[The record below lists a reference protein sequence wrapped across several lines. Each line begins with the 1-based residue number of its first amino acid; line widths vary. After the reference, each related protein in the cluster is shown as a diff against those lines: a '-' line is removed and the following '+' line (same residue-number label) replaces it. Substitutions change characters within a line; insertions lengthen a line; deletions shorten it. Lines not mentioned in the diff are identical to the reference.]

1 MSSHFL
7 AKHKKSG
14 LMQDSVEGPILSL
27 GFPEQP
33 KLSKG
38 VSSKVQ
44 AFLTLT
50 HLLKRAS
57 RQLTRSH
64 AMFSHPSYVAFLL
77 DFSLHR
83 VSSFVCLLWHLSVR
97 DLRDDQQLVFLL
109 PFAHAATR
117 LRLCAMF
124 FMQDVID
131 IYSSDIADHLD
142 MEKRQE
148 INLHQYM
155 SPDC

>member
-1 MSSHFL
+1 MSRNLL
-7 AKHKKSG
+7 AKHNKSG
-14 LMQDSVEGPILSL
+14 LMQDPVEGPILSL
-27 GFPEQP
+27 EFPEQT
-33 KLSKG
+33 KLWRG
-38 VSSKVQ
+38 ISSKAPQ

-50 HLLKRAS
+50 QLLNRAS
-57 RQLTRSH
+57 RQLTASH
-64 AMFSHPSYVAFLL
+64 AMFSHPSYAAFLPN
-77 DFSLHR
+77 FSLHR
-83 VSSFVCLLWHLSVR
+83 VSSFVCLLRHLGVH

-124 FMQDVID
+124 FIQEVID

-148 INLHQYM
+148 IN
-155 SPDC
+155 